1 MKYIFIVNQIAG
13 RGKYK
18 KIVPHIEKICKE
30 ENKSYVIRYI
40 TKTKSGADI
49 AKEYCNALLIFFLFI
64 YLFL

>member
-30 ENKSYVIRYI
+30 ENKRYAIRYDER
-40 TKTKSGADI
+40 KDHADP
-49 AKEYCNALLIFFLFI
+49 APFYHYMSNL
-64 YLFL
+64 YLC